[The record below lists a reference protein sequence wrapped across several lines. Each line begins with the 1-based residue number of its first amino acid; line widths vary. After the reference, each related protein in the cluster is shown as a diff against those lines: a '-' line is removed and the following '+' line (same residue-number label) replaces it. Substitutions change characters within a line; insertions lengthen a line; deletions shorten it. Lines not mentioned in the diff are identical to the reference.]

1 MLTRYLSVFVI
12 FLVMLSPMLAETHF
26 VARIDNPLPADLLRF
41 QLEDRDICAY
51 HPGLYLDLL
60 LNNVDFQSLK
70 QEFPELHI
78 TQTEEQLKTNLSSG
92 TRDIPGYRE
101 YQDMVSELMQLQA
114 QYPSLVETSVIGTG
128 WGAVYND
135 QNQSAYANF
144 DHQIWAVKLSDNVQV
159 HEDEPEF
166 YFVGAHHAREPIST
180 EVSMAI
186 LIHLL
191 EGYNTD
197 PQITNIVN
205 NSQIW
210 FVPLLNPD
218 GHKIVLDQTD
228 VWWRKNLIDNNGN
241 HNIDLGNSGNGP
253 DGTDLN
259 RNYGYKWGYMSA
271 SGNPGDITY
280 HGSEPFSELETQ
292 ALRDFMNTHRFVAG
306 IGYHSYGQ
314 YVLYPFGYM
323 YDILSP
329 ENIEQQALAEAMA
342 ATIPSLTGSGTYTP
356 MPSYSLYPVS
366 GSFDDWAY
374 ATHGTF
380 AHTIE
385 MGTEFIPPAQDL
397 NSIVSNNLTA
407 AKILLQR
414 PNTKTLKGHVTNAL
428 TGEPLSAR
436 LFVHGIDDNPLKVHQ
451 STSDSLFGSFMRF
464 LPVGTH
470 QVTFSKPG
478 YLSQTQPVTITADAP
493 SILDIAMLPVE
504 PVLLQVQ
511 VTDVS
516 GNPLSNAT
524 FTFEDAEIDTLPS
537 DAEGHIFIPNFY
549 PGFYRFSISC
559 PGYEQL
565 NRIEELLSNS
575 LLFMLDNDPFFTD
588 DFEANLDGWQTS
600 GTWGRSSMQA
610 HSGGFSLTDSPSG
623 NYGNNVNSS
632 CRLLQPLNLTGAQN
646 ANLQFYAK
654 FNIALD
660 GDYCELAYSTNG
672 GTWRYL
678 DHFNGS
684 SDWQFYSYSLN
695 HFLGGQLYLR
705 FQMKSG
711 YNGSSDGIYIDDLMI
726 FVTANPTPVTD
737 ETAPPLQISLSAGPN
752 PFRDKINFNIS
763 GAKGITEP
771 LSLAVYNLKGQLVRE
786 LCYQHS
792 DFLDPALYWD
802 GRDYKNQPCAS
813 GIYFT
818 RLSLGGKTLKSLKT
832 VLIK

>member
-1 MLTRYLSVFVI
+1 MLLRYLFVS
-12 FLVMLSPMLAETHF
+12 LVIVLMLSPLFAAAHF
-26 VARIDNPLPADLLRF
+26 VARIDNPLPLDLIRF
-41 QLEDRDICAY
+41 QLEEKDICAY
-51 HPGLYLDLL
+51 QPGQYLDLL
-60 LNNVDFQSLK
+60 LDEASYNVLK
-70 QEFPELHI
+70 MEFPTLHV
-78 TQTEEQLKTNLSSG
+78 TQTEAQLKANLVSG
-92 TRDIPGYRE
+92 TRDIPGYRT
-101 YQDMVSELMQLQA
+101 YQEMVDELMLLQA
-114 QYPSLVETSVIGTG
+114 QYPSLMQTTMIGTG
-128 WGAVYND
+128 WGATYHD
-135 QNQSAYANF
+135 MAYPAYANF
-144 DHQIWAVKLSDNVQV
+144 DHQLWAVKLSDNVQV

-186 LIHLL
+186 LIQLL

-197 PQITNIVN
+197 PQITDIVN

-228 VWWRKNLIDNNGN
+228 VWWRKNLIDNNSN
-241 HNIDLGNSGNGP
+241 HSIDLGDSGNGP

-259 RNYGYKWGYMSA
+259 RNYGYEWGYMSA
-271 SGNPGDITY
+271 SGNPGSITY
-280 HGSEPFSELETQ
+280 HGSEAFSELETQ
-292 ALRDFMNTHRFVAG
+292 ALRDLMNAHRFVAG

-385 MGTEFIPPAQDL
+385 MGTEFIPPAQDMQ
-397 NSIVSNNLTA
+397 SIVTNNLTA
-407 AKILLQR
+407 ARIMLQR

-428 TGEPLSAR
+428 TGEALSAR
-436 LFVHGIDDNPLKVHQ
+436 LFVHGIDDNPLMVHQ
-451 STSDSLFGSFMRF
+451 STSDSLFGSFLRF

-470 QVTFSKPG
+470 EVTFSKPG
-478 YLSQTQPVTITADAP
+478 FISQTQPVTITADAP
-493 SILDIAMLPVE
+493 TLLDIAMLPVE
-504 PVLLQVQ
+504 PMILQIRI
-511 VTDVS
+511 TDMA
-516 GNPLSNAT
+516 GNPLSNAVLT
-524 FTFEDAEIDTLPS
+524 FAENDINSLPS
-537 DAEGHIFIPNFY
+537 DADGLIFIPNFY
-549 PGFYRFSISC
+549 PGFYRYSISC

-565 NRIEELLSNS
+565 NRMEELLSNS
-575 LLFMLDNDPFFTD
+575 IQFRLGSDPEITD
-588 DFEANLDGWQTS
+588 DFETDLTIWQTT
-600 GTWGRSSMQA
+600 GTWGRSSAQH
-610 HSGGFSLTDSPSG
+610 HSGGFSLTDSPTG

-632 CRLLQPLNLTGAQN
+632 CRLIQPLNLTGALN
-646 ANLQFYAK
+646 ANLQFFAK

-672 GTWRYL
+672 ASWKYL
-678 DHFNGS
+678 DHFNGA
-684 SDWQFYSYSLN
+684 SDWQFYSYNLN

-711 YNGSSDGIYIDDLMI
+711 YSGSGDGIYIDDLMI
-726 FVTANPTPVTD
+726 FVSANPTPSID
-737 ETAPPLQISLSAGPN
+737 EIAPPLHINLSAGPN
-752 PFRDKINFNIS
+752 PFHEQLNFKIQ
-763 GAKGITEP
+763 GTKGITAP
-771 LSLAVYNLKGQLVRE
+771 LSLAIYNLKGQLVRE
-786 LCYQHS
+786 LYNRRPEAMELPVS
-792 DFLDPALYWD
+792 WD
-802 GRDYKNQPCAS
+802 GRDSQNQPCAS
-813 GIYFT
+813 GIYFA
-818 RLSLGGKTLKSLKT
+818 RLSIAGKTIKSLKT